1 MLAPSVSCFA
11 YGADYEP
18 SSYDKSLSQDIMPN
32 YEMTNAG
39 LRIQLPVRSIPRHF
53 KFYFAFLACKR
64 KKKHGLIAICIRWYE
79 GSSSYP
85 RFSREAF
92 SQYTLHSLDPSVAGI
107 VTSPDFRSQ
116 SIWISR
122 DPTQKLISNTSHP
135 SHRAS
140 SIKLVRWNVLIKSKR
155 PWSQVSTT
163 GCHNEASDDLKSL
176 VALSPQLPNFQT
188 SKLPFQHL
196 IKGSMSCRG
205 FEYQVIVLS
214 GATQACIDL
223 SFGII
228 DTQMWLG
235 VQTRGTTSGS
245 MLGYRITVNSYSF
258 PSGSRWTRKDET
270 PYDLLI
276 PLQSLHTLRSIRKLS
291 STVYLELEIVA
302 NFDDSEEVDITIA
315 LVVSTP
321 GVRRVI
327 NYLRG

>member
-1 MLAPSVSCFA
+1 
-11 YGADYEP
+11 
-18 SSYDKSLSQDIMPN
+18 
-32 YEMTNAG
+32 MTNAG
-39 LRIQLPVRSIPRHF
+39 LRIQLPLRSIPRHL

-64 KKKHGLIAICIRWYE
+64 KKKYGLIAICIRWYE

-92 SQYTLHSLDPSVAGI
+92 SQRTLYSLDPSVARL
-107 VTSPDFRSQ
+107 VTSPDFGSQ

-122 DPTQKLISNTSHP
+122 DPTTKLTSNTSHP
-135 SHRAS
+135 SHQAS
-140 SIKLVRWNVLIKSKR
+140 SIKTVRWNVLIKSKR

-163 GCHNEASDDLKSL
+163 GCHNEASNDLKSL

-196 IKGSMSCRG
+196 IKGSMSCKG

-228 DTQMWLG
+228 DTQIWLG
-235 VQTRGTTSGS
+235 VQTTNTSGS
-245 MLGYRITVNSYSF
+245 MLSYRIIVDSHSF
-258 PSGSRWTRKDET
+258 PSGTRWVGKDET

-276 PLQSLHTLRSIRKLS
+276 PLQSLYTLRSIRKLS
-291 STVYLELEIVA
+291 SAGYLELEIIA
-302 NFDDSEEVDITIA
+302 NFDDSEEVGITIA
-315 LVVSTP
+315 LVVSIS
-321 GVRRVI
+321 GVGRVI
-327 NYLRG
+327 NYVRG